1 MWSYF
6 NMIEWH
12 CDLKSDALEYYD
24 SYLFLAKIEM
34 MAFYARLNTMWS
46 YLNMMECHC
55 DFESDALEYHD
66 SHLFLAKI

>member
-1 MWSYF
+1 
-6 NMIEWH
+6 MIEWH